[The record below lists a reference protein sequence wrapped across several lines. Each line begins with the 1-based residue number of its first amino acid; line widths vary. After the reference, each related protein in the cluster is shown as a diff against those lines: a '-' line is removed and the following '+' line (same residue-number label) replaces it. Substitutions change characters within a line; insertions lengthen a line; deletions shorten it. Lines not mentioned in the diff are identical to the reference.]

1 MRTAHSNCK
10 EHPSLRRFL
19 GSTILP
25 PHLQRS
31 RSPAPRRQP
40 DLQPTNARRRIEG
53 KGVLHLACS
62 KRKAWIAGAAI
73 SVLFFVGVAWQPV
86 SRAIWLAHLELS
98 FGPAEELSPLPINL
112 SLANAGVSQPT
123 SLPAEQIFTA
133 LPEADL
139 QEPTLAAFPIRE
151 SEDLVPDQP
160 PIPSSFVE
168 VMNRHAVAPSIAE
181 PPDELR
187 PIAKIHNLRVR
198 KTAQVPVDT
207 GKDRTL
213 SNFGRG
219 ATVIAS
225 YYGKEF
231 AGRRT
236 ASGEKF
242 NPSKMTAAH
251 RTLPLGTQVQVTHVR
266 NGRSVMV
273 RINDRGP
280 FIKGRSIDLSAGAAA
295 VIELGGVGRVHLKIV
310 R

>member
-1 MRTAHSNCK
+1 MREFLSQ
-10 EHPSLRRFL
+10 RR
-19 GSTILP
+19 
-25 PHLQRS
+25 
-31 RSPAPRRQP
+31 
-40 DLQPTNARRRIEG
+40 
-53 KGVLHLACS
+53 
-62 KRKAWIAGAAI
+62 
-73 SVLFFVGVAWQPV
+73 
-86 SRAIWLAHLELS
+86 
-98 FGPAEELSPLPINL
+98 
-112 SLANAGVSQPT
+112 
-123 SLPAEQIFTA
+123 LPAEQIFTA

-160 PIPSSFVE
+160 PIPLSFVE
-168 VMNRHAVAPSIAE
+168 VINRHAVAPSIAK

-251 RTLPLGTQVQVTHVR
+251 RTLPLGTQVQVTHARNGRSVMVRINDRGPFIKGRFR

>member
-1 MRTAHSNCK
+1 M
-10 EHPSLRRFL
+10 
-19 GSTILP
+19 
-25 PHLQRS
+25 
-31 RSPAPRRQP
+31 
-40 DLQPTNARRRIEG
+40 
-53 KGVLHLACS
+53 
-62 KRKAWIAGAAI
+62 
-73 SVLFFVGVAWQPV
+73 
-86 SRAIWLAHLELS
+86 
-98 FGPAEELSPLPINL
+98 
-112 SLANAGVSQPT
+112 
-123 SLPAEQIFTA
+123 
-133 LPEADL
+133 
-139 QEPTLAAFPIRE
+139 
-151 SEDLVPDQP
+151 
-160 PIPSSFVE
+160 
-168 VMNRHAVAPSIAE
+168 
-181 PPDELR
+181 
-187 PIAKIHNLRVR
+187 AKIHNLRVR